1 MKPAKKVV
9 IVGSKFGE
17 VYLNAFIQPQDKWHL
32 IGLFPK
38 VALVLENYLKHS
50 VFHFLLDLI
59 NYLKK

>member
-50 VFHFLLDLI
+50 VFHFYSI
-59 NYLKK
+59 